1 MPSPDAVALG
11 ATVGWRC
18 RGIRS
23 RRIILAKCFA
33 RIVDARATPGI
44 AWMLDSLG
52 DAVDLRFRSADT

>member
-1 MPSPDAVALG
+1 VAL
-11 ATVGWRC
+11 
-18 RGIRS
+18 S
-23 RRIILAKCFA
+23 RHPIASYILAKCFA